1 MQTIETTAQV
11 TAQGLLI
18 IQSPVQLPPG
28 THAVVVVVDDRPLL
42 RPVTNGV
49 VDALPTHN
57 LGEWPAR
64 LSLRREDLYDDWGR

>member
-28 THAVVVVVDDRPLL
+28 THAVVVVVDDRPL
-42 RPVTNGV
+42 RPTPNGGI
-49 VDALPTHN
+49 DILPTHD

-64 LSLRREDLYDDWGR
+64 LSLRREDFYDDWGR

>member
-18 IQSPVQLPPG
+18 IQLPVQLPPG
-28 THAVVVVVDDRPLL
+28 THAVVVVVDDRPL
-42 RPVTNGV
+42 RPAPNGGI
-49 VDALPTHN
+49 DILPTHD

-64 LSLRREDLYDDWGR
+64 LSLRREDFYDDWGR